1 MEEGKEEAK
10 ETQQKSFLTKAA
22 LEGVFSSGGG
32 RGHLYLYVTVIEMSR
47 EHFGEYKVDRP
58 PVPLTF
64 KDHIPVTCSG
74 VQSSSCFRAQASFF
88 TSSSW
93 VVSFPALIKEC

>member
-10 ETQQKSFLTKAA
+10 ETPQKSFLTKAA
-22 LEGVFSSGGG
+22 LERVCSPLGVGEGIFI
-32 RGHLYLYVTVIEMSR
+32 LYVTVIETSR

-58 PVPLTF
+58 PGPLTF
-64 KDHIPVTCSG
+64 KDHIPVTRSG
-74 VQSSSCFRAQASFF
+74 VHSSSCFRAQASFF

-93 VVSFPALIKEC
+93 WFPSLRL